1 MYCFK
6 MHIKHAP
13 PIGTVHRLI
22 LIIELQSMPAPKAPL
37 LAECQDAI
45 PTAYSS
51 CCRCTTHCPASRADN
66 PLLSRQHLSAARLL
80 VIHVHKR
87 CIFYTTDVNTTDVM

>member
-1 MYCFK
+1 MYCQK
-6 MHIKHAP
+6 LHMKHAP
-13 PIGTVHRLI
+13 PIGVHRLI
-22 LIIELQSMPAPKAPL
+22 LVIALQSMPAPKASL
-37 LAECQDAI
+37 WADCQDAI